1 MKEKDRLK
9 KDWKRYNQ
17 KLSLLF
23 ENPDF
28 QKDIREIRKE
38 FGLPVEGIADDG
50 GRKKFEFDLYEK
62 QDKFYREEFPKYR
75 DELNKL
81 QKDNNFVAYKNRSAE
96 INNYAP
102 LNRLGKVLVPSL
114 IKKYNLTP
122 SIKDM
127 IRSYICHGDRCF
139 KVGLGIIIESLTDED
154 SGQGQVKIIIQE
166 DTTLEDIKHCWSDV
180 KFLQS
185 KLRYRTHSK
194 FQPIRNLELYKR
206 AYQLKQEKS
215 YKQVAEILT
224 KESNDRVFGI
234 TDVQDFVKRYKKHIG
249 INRA

>member
-1 MKEKDRLK
+1 MKEEEKLK
-9 KDWKRYNQ
+9 KNWKRYNQ
-17 KLSLLF
+17 KLDLLF
-23 ENPDF
+23 DNPDF
-28 QKDIREIRKE
+28 QKDIHEIREE
-38 FGLPVEGIADDG
+38 FGIPPEGIADNEG
-50 GRKKFEFDLYEK
+50 SKQWEFDLCEK

-75 DELNKL
+75 DELKKL
-81 QKDNNFVAYKNRSAE
+81 QMGSDYVTYKNRSAE

-102 LNRLGKVLVPSL
+102 LNRLGKVLIPNL
-114 IKKYNLTP
+114 IKKYNLAP
-122 SIKDM
+122 SIKDT
-127 IRSYICHGDRCF
+127 IRSYICHGNRCL
-139 KVGLGIIIESLTDED
+139 KVGLGIIIETLTDED

-166 DTTLEDIKHCWSDV
+166 DTTLEDIKNRWSDV

-185 KLRYRTHSK
+185 KLRYRTRNK
-194 FQPIRNLELYKR
+194 YQPIRNLELYKK
-206 AYQLKQEKS
+206 AYQLKKEKS